1 MTVRLVLNDASLT
14 PPPTPLGD
22 AQLLRE
28 ILSAFLALRAA
39 VADYDVENVRACTP
53 MNVHGITL
61 PGGSTF
67 GAALKT
73 LEHMDRDAAS
83 WLRRILGNGLVF
95 DDNGLMNGLE
105 TRAGYVTLDQKEV
118 SALQAAWRHEGIVW
132 SANRQGWRED
142 EIVVEFKN
150 DEGACS
156 TEHLCNQWSS
166 TVSLVHRRK
175 INSRGLTAL
184 PEYQDE
190 GQHNPE
196 GKTAE
201 QRNAYTKYRGAKSEI
216 PRNAERLL
224 RRAVPVEGKLCFWAY
239 CEHRFYHR
247 FEGSPQNGWPLVH
260 WNGTTDERA
269 FGNRQPGGGLTEQ
282 HVPAAVR
289 ERLQRLGPTRD
300 CGCRLG
306 RE

>member
-1 MTVRLVLNDASLT
+1 MTVWLVLNDASLS

-22 AQLLRE
+22 AQILRE
-28 ILSAFLALRAA
+28 LFGAFLALRAA
-39 VADYDVENVRACTP
+39 VADYDVEEIRACTP
-53 MNVHGITL
+53 SNVYGITL

-67 GAALKT
+67 GAALKM
-73 LEHMDRDAAS
+73 LAHIDRDAVV
-83 WLRRILGNGLVF
+83 WFRQFLGKGLVLE
-95 DDNGLMNGLE
+95 DAGLMTDLE
-105 TRAGYVTLDQKEV
+105 IRPGNVTLAGKKV
-118 SALQAAWRHEGIVW
+118 SALQAAWRHDGITW
-132 SANRQGWRED
+132 SADRLGWRED
-142 EIVVEFKN
+142 EIIVECEN
-150 DEGACS
+150 EDGACGAQRI
-156 TEHLCNQWSS
+156 CNAWSS

-175 INSRGLTAL
+175 LDSQGVTAL
-184 PEYQDE
+184 PQYQDE

-196 GKTAE
+196 GKTPE
-201 QRNAYTKYRGAKSEI
+201 QRVAYTKYRGSKSEI

-224 RRAVPVEGKLCFWAY
+224 RRAVAVEGKLCFWAY

-247 FEGSPQNGWPLVH
+247 FEGSPQAGWPLVH

-289 ERLQRLGPTRD
+289 ERLQRLEPTRG

-306 RE
+306 RD